1 MPNAFNFAAS
11 PFDCLTPDEQRLV
24 RDSVDVVYFPEGQTI
39 LDVGIAP
46 THLFVII
53 KGYVSQLEANEV
65 TTTYGPDDTFDGR
78 ALVAG
83 KASNRFVAAQE
94 VVAYQLAHQAVSDL
108 IASNATFGALL
119 FSDLS
124 NKLSALSERKNQ
136 HELQSLT
143 MSRVDE
149 AFLRPAHFVESTT
162 DILTVTRLFH
172 EHRTSN
178 VLVRDVQSQP
188 ARMGIFTAT
197 ALQRAI
203 LDGRPLDQLAVGEL
217 ANYSLIEVHPSDQL
231 GDAMAVML
239 KRRVHRVVVVD
250 GEKIVGI
257 LEALD
262 LFSFL
267 SNQSH
272 LITEKIEEA
281 KDLDGL
287 GLAASQITR
296 MIVLLHRSGSRVNLI
311 AKLVQQL
318 NARLFERAWQLIA
331 PPELVA
337 NSCLFVMGSEGRGE
351 QLLKTDQ
358 DNGLILRD
366 GFEVPGNLAEL
377 CQQFSNALTSFGYPE
392 CPGHIMVSNP
402 QWRKSASDFGQM
414 TRQWMIMPDGDS
426 LMNLAIF
433 MDAHTVCGDGHL
445 LQEVQGGLMRLATD
459 NDAVLARFA
468 AAIDA
473 FGSTTGWWNR
483 LLGLSEAD
491 ERLNLKKEGTFP
503 LVHGIRSLALAHRL
517 TETSTA
523 ERIAAL
529 QALGKLPD
537 AMAED
542 LLESLHFFMGLKL
555 KAGLAELDTHQA
567 VTGAIDVARLS
578 SLDRDLLK
586 DTLGV
591 VKRFKTLLRQR
602 FHLDAVG

>member
-1 MPNAFNFAAS
+1 MPNAFNFSAS
-11 PFDCLTPDEQRLV
+11 PFDCLTPDEQSLV
-24 RDSVDVVYFPEGQTI
+24 RHSVDVAYFPQGETI

-53 KGYVSQLEANEV
+53 KGFVTQSEGDEV
-65 TTTYGPDDTFDGR
+65 ITTFGPEDCFDGR
-78 ALVAG
+78 GLVAG
-83 KASNRFVAAQE
+83 KVSSRFVAAEE

-124 NKLSALSERKNQ
+124 NKLSALSQRRTQ

-143 MSRVDE
+143 LSRVDE
-149 AFLRPAHFVESTT
+149 AFLRPAHFVDAGL
-162 DILTVTRLFH
+162 DILSVVKVFQTQ
-172 EHRTSN
+172 RTSS
-178 VLVRDVQSQP
+178 VLVRDAQTEP
-188 ARMGIFTAT
+188 PRLGIFTAT

-217 ANYSLIEVHPSDQL
+217 SNFSLISVRPSDQL

-239 KRRVHRVVVVD
+239 KRRVHRVVVAE
-250 GEKIVGI
+250 GEQVLGI

-272 LITEKIEEA
+272 LITVEIEEA
-281 KDLDGL
+281 KDLAGL
-287 GLAASQITR
+287 SQAAARITR
-296 MIVLLHRSGSRVNLI
+296 MMALLYRSGSRVNLI

-331 PPELVA
+331 PADLVA

-366 GFEVPGNLAEL
+366 GFVPPDNLGEL
-377 CQQFSNALTSFGYPE
+377 CQNFSNALASFGYPE
-392 CPGHIMVSNP
+392 CPGRIMLSNP
-402 QWRKSASDFGQM
+402 QWCKPSQEFGQM
-414 TRQWMIMPDGDS
+414 TRQWLLLPDADS

-433 MDAHTVCGDGHL
+433 MDAHTVCGDTHL
-445 LQEVQGGLMRLATD
+445 LEDVQLRLMKIATD
-459 NDAVLARFA
+459 NDVLLNRFA

-473 FGSTTGWWNR
+473 FTTSFGWWNR
-483 LLGLSEAD
+483 LLGLGEGD
-491 ERLNLKKEGTFP
+491 QFLNLKKEGIFP
-503 LVHGIRSLALAHRL
+503 LVHGVRSLALAHRIQVV
-517 TETSTA
+517 STA
-523 ERIAAL
+523 DRIAAL
-529 QALGKLPD
+529 VREGW
-537 AMAED
+537 
-542 LLESLHFFMGLKL
+542 LESDMGTDLTDSLYFFMGLKL
-555 KAGLAELDTHQA
+555 KAGLAELDTGKA
-567 VTGAIDVARLS
+567 VTGTVSVARLS

-591 VKRFKTLLRQR
+591 VKRFKVLLRHR
-602 FHLDAVG
+602 FHLDAIA